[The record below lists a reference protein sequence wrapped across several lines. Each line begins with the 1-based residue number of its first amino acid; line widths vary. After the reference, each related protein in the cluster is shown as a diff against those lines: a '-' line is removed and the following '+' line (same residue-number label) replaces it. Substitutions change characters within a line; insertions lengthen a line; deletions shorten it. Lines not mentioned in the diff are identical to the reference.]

1 MTEQTSTEMSAQS
14 AANRQIATLD
24 SKIQELEM
32 RLYNLEGRIPN
43 SNIMSNKFWTR
54 ALAIFGHEI
63 SIYLLFYGGIIA
75 MAVVIGILGA
85 LIGSISR

>member
-1 MTEQTSTEMSAQS
+1 MTEQTSSELSAQS

-43 SNIMSNKFWTR
+43 SNIMSHKFWTR
-54 ALAIFGHEI
+54 ALAVFGHDI
-63 SIYLLFYGGIIA
+63 SIMLTFYATLIAIGLL
-75 MAVVIGILGA
+75 IGILGA
-85 LIGSISR
+85 FIGAISR